1 MDKSRILFA
10 YHNNSVNREIETVK
24 KSNRERRKTMPLFR
38 KISIIILCILCVL
51 QIVFSNQG
59 KTGIT
64 AILSIVSLCC
74 MIGSD
79 VIYSNKKK
87 KEQYRKE
94 FDEKYRK
101 GENYLDRD

>member
-1 MDKSRILFA
+1 MPLFGKISIIIACILC
-10 YHNNSVNREIETVK
+10 VLQM
-24 KSNRERRKTMPLFR
+24 RKTMPLFR

-51 QIVFSNQG
+51 QIVLNNQG
-59 KTGIT
+59 KTGIA
-64 AILSIVSLCC
+64 AILSIVMLCC

>member
-1 MDKSRILFA
+1 MSLFG
-10 YHNNSVNREIETVK
+10 
-24 KSNRERRKTMPLFR
+24 
-38 KISIIILCILCVL
+38 KISIIILCILCAL
-51 QIVFSNQG
+51 QLVRKTIPLFRKISTIILCILCALQLVFSNQG

-64 AILSIVSLCC
+64 AILSIVTLCC

-94 FDEKYRK
+94 FNEKYQK